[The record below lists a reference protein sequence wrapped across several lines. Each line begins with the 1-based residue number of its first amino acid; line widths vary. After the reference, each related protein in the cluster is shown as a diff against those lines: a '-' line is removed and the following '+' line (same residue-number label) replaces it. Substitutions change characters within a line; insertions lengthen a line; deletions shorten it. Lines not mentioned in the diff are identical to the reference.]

1 MNIGFDAKR
10 AFLNATGLGVYS
22 RNLILNF
29 VKLYPQNQYFLFSPK
44 IISGFAEKSDNLN
57 IITPDFKNRLF
68 WRTAGIAADIRLNN
82 IDIYHGLSNEIP
94 LVLNPKTKYITT
106 IHDTIWLKYPN
117 QYSPID
123 RKIYSLK
130 FAHACKKS
138 KFIVATSEMT
148 ARDIE
153 YYGKIKSSKI
163 KIIYQSGNPILK
175 ANEQA
180 IISDQYL
187 LYISSF
193 ETRKNHLYL
202 IHEFSKISKNN
213 SLKLILAGK
222 PGNTL
227 QEVKDTIKRL
237 NLENKIILL
246 ESVTEQEKATLLKHC
261 LAFIYPSLYEG
272 FGIPLLE
279 AMQQGCK
286 LILNE
291 LPVFKEIARNKALY
305 FDATKPGNLESLF
318 TKKFLLLKDNQIDY
332 KLELDIFSAKKT
344 SEELN
349 KIYLESF

>member
-29 VKLYPQNQYFLFSPK
+29 VKQYPQNQYSLFSPK
-44 IISGFAEKSDNLN
+44 ITSEFAEECDNLQFV
-57 IITPDFKNRLF
+57 TPDLKRKFL
-68 WRTAGIAADIRLNN
+68 WRTIGIAADIKQKN

-94 LVLNPKTKYITT
+94 LVINRKTNYITT

-123 RKIYSLK
+123 RQIYSLK
-130 FAHACKKS
+130 FAHACKNS

-153 YYGKIKSSKI
+153 QYGRIKDSKI
-163 KIIYQSGNPILK
+163 KIIYQSGNPIIK
-175 ANEQA
+175 ANEQP
-180 IISDQYL
+180 IIKEQYL

-202 IHEFSKISKNN
+202 IHEFSKIKANHR
-213 SLKLILAGK
+213 LKLVLAGK

-227 QEVKDTIKRL
+227 QEVKETIKL
-237 NLENKIILL
+237 LSLENKIILL
-246 ESVTEQEKATLLKHC
+246 ENITELEKATLLKHC
-261 LAFIYPSLYEG
+261 RAFVYPSLYEG

-291 LPVFKEIARNKALY
+291 LPVFKEIAKNKAFY
-305 FDATKPGNLESLF
+305 FDAHKQGNLVSLLE
-318 TKKFLLLKDNQIDY
+318 KEAMFLNDNQIDY
-332 KLELDIFSAKKT
+332 KHELEIFSANKT

>member
-22 RNLILNF
+22 RNLILNYIN
-29 VKLYPQNQYFLFSPK
+29 LYPQNQYTLFSPK
-44 IISGFAEKSDNLN
+44 VVTNFVKERDNIS
-57 IITPDFKNRLF
+57 IVTPDFSRKIL
-68 WRTAGIAADIRLNN
+68 WRTLGIATDIKSRK

-94 LVLNPKTKYITT
+94 LLINPKTNYITT
-106 IHDTIWLKYPN
+106 IHDTIWLKYPK
-117 QYSPID
+117 QYSAID
-123 RKIYSLK
+123 RAIYSLK
-130 FAHACKKS
+130 FAHACKNS

-148 ARDIE
+148 AKDIE

-163 KIIYQSGNPILK
+163 RIIYQSGNPKLE
-175 ANEQA
+175 ANENS
-180 IISDQYL
+180 IIKDKYL

-202 IHEFSKISKNN
+202 IKEYSKISLNN
-213 SLKLILAGK
+213 GIKLVLAGK

-227 QEVKDTIKRL
+227 QEIKDTIKLL
-237 NLENKIILL
+237 NLENKIIIL
-246 ESVTEQEKATLLKHC
+246 ESVTELEKATLLKHC
-261 LAFIYPSLYEG
+261 IAFIYPSLYEG

-279 AMQQGCK
+279 AMQQGCR

-291 LPVFKEIARNKALY
+291 LPVFKEIAKDKATY
-305 FDATKPGNLESLF
+305 FNADKRGSLESIL
-318 TKKFLLLKDNQIDY
+318 TGIDFLNTDNQLDY
-332 KLELDIFSAKKT
+332 KQELEIFSANNT